1 MSEKAAP
8 EPPAPAVIDATFRNG
23 SLTVIGVL
31 TAFSL
36 GFLTRWGGAPG
47 TWSASDYAAVAAIA
61 LGIALEV
68 VALAC
73 LLSTRSLVLAYYN
86 RVVRVFVVG
95 LAFLVVGVLVALGAD
110 IVGLGQRILRD

>member
-1 MSEKAAP
+1 MSEQEAP
-8 EPPAPAVIDATFRNG
+8 EPPAVIDATFRNG

-95 LAFLVVGVLVALGAD
+95 LALLAVGVLVALGAD